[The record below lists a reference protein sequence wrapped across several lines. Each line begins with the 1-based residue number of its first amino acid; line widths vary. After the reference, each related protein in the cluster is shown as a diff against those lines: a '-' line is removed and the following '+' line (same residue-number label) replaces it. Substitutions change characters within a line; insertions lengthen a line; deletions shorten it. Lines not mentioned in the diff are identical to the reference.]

1 MAITETTIVLA
12 VDYLDADMHK
22 ILAFVDP
29 VTLAVDIHV
38 FAV

>member
-1 MAITETTIVLA
+1 VAITETTIVLA

-22 ILAFVDP
+22 ILAFIDP
-29 VTLAVDIHV
+29 VTLAIDIHV